1 MIGVDMVKEIIRRT
15 DEIHFAVKVLEDIA
29 QRRKD
34 ENAVAECVRLEQTM
48 ELLWSFS
55 NDIENEE
62 QFRRALEEVRLQAYD
77 IADELRMVTN
87 LEIRE
92 VLFPLPD
99 IKQQAREFGTRFF
112 GSYFRWL
119 DENESYTP
127 EKLMS
132 ILEDDIRK
140 LDIARTLLQER
151 VRDI

>member
-1 MIGVDMVKEIIRRT
+1 MIGVVMVKEIIQRT
-15 DEIHFAVKVLEDIA
+15 DEIHFAVKILADIA
-29 QRRKD
+29 QRRRD

-62 QFRRALEEVRLQAYD
+62 QFLRALEKVRLQAYE
-77 IADELRMVTN
+77 IADEMHMVTN

-99 IKQQAREFGTRFF
+99 IKKEAREFGMKFF
-112 GSYFRWL
+112 TGYFRWL

-132 ILEDDIRK
+132 ILESDLRK
-140 LDIARTLLQER
+140 LNIVHRLLNS
-151 VRDI
+151 